1 MHVPLLDLKLQ
12 YATLQAELEVAV
24 LKVMRET
31 RYILGPEVSELEA
44 VLAKYTGAKHA
55 IACSSGSDALLLALL
70 ALDIGAGD
78 EVITTPFTFFATA
91 GAIARLGAKPV
102 FVDIDPATFNINPAH
117 IGAKITCRT
126 KAILPVHLYGQCADM
141 DALLKFGLPVVED
154 AAQAIGARCRPQ
166 PGCATVSDRALHP
179 TEGLKAKDANL
190 RSPSSNLQ
198 SPPVPCDWRF
208 AGTLGAI
215 GTFSFFPTKNLGGAG
230 DGGALTTNDDRL
242 AARLRALRVHGSER
256 RYYHDEVGLNGR
268 LDTLQA
274 AVLLVKFRHLDAWT
288 AARQRNA
295 DRYTNRLRS
304 ISHLQTPISA
314 HTSFHVY
321 NQYTIRTARRDAL
334 REYLTQ
340 AEIGSE
346 VYYPVPLHLQ
356 KCFAALGHKPGDF
369 PEAERAAAE
378 VVSLPIFPELTTE
391 QIDYVAET
399 VAEFFMTNL

>member
-12 YATLQAELEVAV
+12 YAALQADLEAAV
-24 LKVMRET
+24 LQVMRET

-44 VLAKYTGAKHA
+44 GLVKYTGAKHA

-70 ALDIGAGD
+70 ALDVGAGD

-91 GAIARLGAKPV
+91 GAIARLGARPV
-102 FVDIDPATFNINPAH
+102 FVDIDPTTFNIDPAR
-117 IGAKITCRT
+117 ISAKITPRT

-154 AAQAIGARCRPQ
+154 AAQAIGARYRLKTLDCRPKTEDHGPRPTEAQ
-166 PGCATVSDRALHP
+166 FATVNRQPSTD
-179 TEGLKAKDANL
+179 NW
-190 RSPSSNLQ
+190 RS
-198 SPPVPCDWRF
+198 
-208 AGTLGAI
+208 AGTMGAI
-215 GTFSFFPTKNLGGAG
+215 GTFSFFPTKNMGGAG

-288 AARQRNA
+288 AARRRNA
-295 DRYTNRLRS
+295 ERYTQLLS
-304 ISHLQTPISA
+304 PISKLQTPISQPNC
-314 HTSFHVY
+314 FHVY
-321 NQYTIRTARRDAL
+321 NQYTLRTARRDAL
-334 REYLTQ
+334 REYLTS
-340 AEIGSE
+340 AGIGSE

-378 VVSLPIFPELTTE
+378 VVSLPIFPELKID
-391 QIDYVAET
+391 QIDFVAEK
-399 VAEFFMTNL
+399 VAEFFNRG